1 MSFADLKAKAND
13 MSSLVGAA
21 QSTTEKK
28 SYGDDRM
35 WKPTVDKAG
44 NGYAVI
50 RFLPTVEGDDL
61 PWAKYWDH
69 FFQGPTGQ
77 WYVEKSLTT
86 IGKDDPVSEMNSKLW
101 NTGIEADKD
110 MARRR
115 KRRLHYVSNIY
126 VVSDPESPENE
137 GKVFLYTYGAKIFEK
152 IMDSMQPKYED
163 ETPINPFDLWKG
175 ANFKMK
181 IAQVAGFR
189 NYDRS
194 EFGSAEAL
202 NADDSV
208 LEGIYNQQF
217 ALKEFTDPNSFKSY
231 SELNLKLTRVLGE
244 EVKMGENIRTEIDYV
259 DESMKDNP
267 PFNAGPTVSDPV
279 AVAADPV
286 QRAEAEDDTMS
297 YFAKLAAEA

>member
-13 MSSLVGAA
+13 MSALVGAA
-21 QSTTEKK
+21 GTSTTEKK

-50 RFLPTVEGDDL
+50 RFLPAVEGDDL

-110 MARRR
+110 TARKR

-126 VVSDPESPENE
+126 VVSDPENPENE

-152 IMDSMQPKYED
+152 IMDSMQPKFQD
-163 ETPINPFDLWKG
+163 ETPVNPFDMWKG

-181 IAQVAGFR
+181 IANVAGYR

-194 EFGSAEAL
+194 EFANAEAL

-208 LEGIYNQQF
+208 LEGIYNQQHS
-217 ALKEFTDPNSFKSY
+217 LNEFTDPSSFKSY

-244 EVKMGENIRTEIDYV
+244 EVKAVED
-259 DESMKDNP
+259 DA
-267 PFNAGPTVSDPV
+267 PFNDAPAMSDPV
-279 AVAADPV
+279 ATAADPV
-286 QRAEAEDDTMS
+286 ARADSDNDDTMS

>member
-13 MSSLVGAA
+13 MSALVGAA
-21 QSTTEKK
+21 GTSTTEKK

-50 RFLPTVEGDDL
+50 RFLPAVEGDDL

-86 IGKDDPVSEMNSKLW
+86 ISKDDPVSEMNSKLW

-110 MARRR
+110 TARKR

-126 VVSDPESPENE
+126 VVSDPENPENE

-152 IMDSMQPKYED
+152 IMDSMQPKFQD
-163 ETPINPFDLWKG
+163 ETPVNPFDMWKG

-181 IAQVAGFR
+181 IANVAGYR

-194 EFGSAEAL
+194 EFANAEAL

-208 LEGIYNQQF
+208 LEGIYNQQHS
-217 ALKEFTDPNSFKSY
+217 LNEFTDPSSFKSY

-244 EVKMGENIRTEIDYV
+244 EVKAVED
-259 DESMKDNP
+259 DA
-267 PFNAGPTVSDPV
+267 PFNDAPAMSDPV
-279 AVAADPV
+279 AVAADPIA
-286 QRAEAEDDTMS
+286 RADSDNDDTMS

>member
-13 MSSLVGAA
+13 MSALVGAA

-28 SYGDDRM
+28 TFGDDRM

-86 IGKDDPVSEMNSKLW
+86 IQKDDPVSEMNSKLW

-110 MARRR
+110 TARRR

-126 VVSDPESPENE
+126 VVSDPESPENN
-137 GKVFLYTYGAKIFEK
+137 GKTFLYTYGAKIFEK

-163 ETPINPFDLWKG
+163 EQPINPFDLWGG

-194 EFGSAEAL
+194 EFGTPEAL
-202 NADDSV
+202 NADDNI
-208 LEGIYNQQF
+208 LEAIFNKQYS
-217 ALKEFTDPNSFKSY
+217 LKEFTDPSTFKSY

-244 EVKMGENIRTEIDYV
+244 EVKTPSEIDYV
-259 DESMKDNP
+259 DEDISNE
-267 PFNAGPTVSDPV
+267 TRQDPV

>member
-13 MSSLVGAA
+13 MSALVGAA
-21 QSTTEKK
+21 GTSTTEKK

-50 RFLPTVEGDDL
+50 RFLPAVEGDDL

-86 IGKDDPVSEMNSKLW
+86 ISKDDPVSEMNSKLW

-110 MARRR
+110 TARKR

-126 VVSDPESPENE
+126 VVSDPENPENE

-152 IMDSMQPKYED
+152 IMDSMQPKFQD
-163 ETPINPFDLWKG
+163 ESPVNPFDMWKG

-181 IAQVAGFR
+181 IANVAGYR

-194 EFGSAEAL
+194 EFANAEAL

-208 LEGIYNQQF
+208 LEGIYNQQHS
-217 ALKEFTDPNSFKSY
+217 LNEFTDPSSFKSY

-244 EVKMGENIRTEIDYV
+244 EVKAVED
-259 DESMKDNP
+259 DA
-267 PFNAGPTVSDPV
+267 PFNDAPAMSDPV
-279 AVAADPV
+279 ATAADPV
-286 QRAEAEDDTMS
+286 ARADSDNDDTMS

>member
-13 MSSLVGAA
+13 MSALVGAA
-21 QSTTEKK
+21 GTGTEKK

-50 RFLPTVEGDDL
+50 RFLPAVEGDDL
-61 PWAKYWDH
+61 PWAKFWDH

-110 MARRR
+110 LARKR

-126 VVSDPESPENE
+126 IVSDPESPENN
-137 GKVFLYTYGAKIFEK
+137 GKTFLYTYGAKIFEK

-163 ETPINPFDLWKG
+163 ETPINPFDMWKG
-175 ANFKMK
+175 AHFKMK
-181 IAQVAGFR
+181 IANVAGYR

-194 EFGSAEAL
+194 EFGTAEPL

-208 LEGIYNQQF
+208 MEGIYNQQHS
-217 ALKEFTDPNSFKSY
+217 LKEFTEATSFKSY

-244 EVKMGENIRTEIDYV
+244 EVKSMNRTEIDYV
-259 DESMKDNP
+259 DEDITNE
-267 PFNAGPTVSDPV
+267 TRQDPV

-286 QRAEAEDDTMS
+286 ARADSDNDDTMS

>member
-13 MSSLVGAA
+13 MSALVGAA
-21 QSTTEKK
+21 GSSTTEKK

-86 IGKDDPVSEMNSKLW
+86 INKDDPVSEMNSKLW

-110 MARRR
+110 LARRR

-126 VVSDPESPENE
+126 VVSDPENRENE
-137 GKVFLYTYGAKIFEK
+137 GKVMLYTYGAKIFEK
-152 IMDSMQPKYED
+152 IMDSMQPKYQD
-163 ETPINPFDLWKG
+163 ESPVNPFDMWKG

-181 IAQVAGFR
+181 IANVAGYR

-194 EFGSAEAL
+194 EFSTAEAL

-208 LEGIYNQQF
+208 LEGIYNQQH
-217 ALKEFTDPNSFKSY
+217 ALSEFTDPTSFKSY

-244 EVKMGENIRTEIDYV
+244 EVKTNRSEADYM
-259 DESMKDNP
+259 DEDIKNES
-267 PFNAGPTVSDPV
+267 PFNDAPAMSDPV
-279 AVAADPV
+279 ATAADPV
-286 QRAEAEDDTMS
+286 ARADSDNDDTMS

>member
-1 MSFADLKAKAND
+1 MSFADLKAKASD

-21 QSTTEKK
+21 SSATTKK
-28 SYGDDRM
+28 SFGDDRM

-86 IGKDDPVSEMNSKLW
+86 IQKDDPVSEMNSKLW

-110 MARRR
+110 TARKR

-126 VVSDPESPENE
+126 VVSDPENRENE
-137 GKVFLYTYGAKIFEK
+137 GKVMLYTYGAKIFEK

-163 ETPINPFDLWKG
+163 ESPVNPFDMWKG

-181 IAQVAGFR
+181 ISNVAGYR

-194 EFGSAEAL
+194 SFGAVEVL

-208 LEGIYNQQF
+208 LEGVYNQQF
-217 ALKEFTDPNSFKSY
+217 SLKEFTDADTFKSY

-244 EVKMGENIRTEIDYV
+244 EL
-259 DESMKDNP
+259 
-267 PFNAGPTVSDPV
+267 
-279 AVAADPV
+279 V
-286 QRAEAEDDTMS
+286 QRNEVDSVNEPEVEQETRSEEAFTAPAAKVESDTEDTMS

>member
-1 MSFADLKAKAND
+1 
-13 MSSLVGAA
+13 
-21 QSTTEKK
+21 
-28 SYGDDRM
+28 
-35 WKPTVDKAG
+35 
-44 NGYAVI
+44 
-50 RFLPTVEGDDL
+50 
-61 PWAKYWDH
+61 
-69 FFQGPTGQ
+69 
-77 WYVEKSLTT
+77 
-86 IGKDDPVSEMNSKLW
+86 MNSKLW

-126 VVSDPESPENE
+126 VVSDPESPENN

-194 EFGSAEAL
+194 EFGKPEPL
-202 NADDSV
+202 NADDSI
-208 LEGIYNQQF
+208 LEDIYNKQYS
-217 ALKEFTDPNSFKSY
+217 LKEFTDASTFKSY

-244 EVKMGENIRTEIDYV
+244 DVKM
-259 DESMKDNP
+259 SMPADDS
-267 PFNAGPTVSDPV
+267 PFNDEPSVSDPV

-286 QRAEAEDDTMS
+286 QKAEAEDDTMS

>member
-1 MSFADLKAKAND
+1 MSFQDLKNKA
-13 MSSLVGAA
+13 GAIDSNLQA
-21 QSTTEKK
+21 AASSTTEKK
-28 SYGDDRM
+28 SYGDDRQ

-86 IGKDDPVSEMNSKLW
+86 LGKDDPVSEMNSKLW
-101 NTGIEADKD
+101 NTGIESDKD
-110 MARRR
+110 IARKR
-115 KRRLHYVSNIY
+115 KRRLHYVSNIC
-126 VVSDPESPENE
+126 VVSDPENPENN
-137 GKVFLYTYGAKIFEK
+137 GKTFLYTYGAKIFEK
-152 IMDSMQPKYED
+152 IMNSMQPQYED
-163 ETPINPFDLWKG
+163 ETAVNPFDLWKG

-194 EFGSAEAL
+194 EFGGVEAL
-202 NADDSV
+202 NADDTV
-208 LEGIYNQQF
+208 LEDIYNKEYS
-217 ALKEFTDPNSFKSY
+217 LKEFTDPSTYKTY

-244 EVKMGENIRTEIDYV
+244 DGGTSEEKTAMAESID
-259 DESMKDNP
+259 DS
-267 PFNAGPTVSDPV
+267 PFNDSPNDVQDPV

-286 QRAEAEDDTMS
+286 ARADSDNDDTMS

>member
-13 MSSLVGAA
+13 MSALVGAA
-21 QSTTEKK
+21 GSTEKK

-86 IGKDDPVSEMNSKLW
+86 IQKDDPVSEMNSKLW

-110 MARRR
+110 LARKR

-126 VVSDPESPENE
+126 VVADPENPENE
-137 GKVFLYTYGAKIFEK
+137 GKVFLYGYGAKIFEK
-152 IMDSMQPKYED
+152 IMDSMQPKFQD
-163 ETPINPFDLWKG
+163 ETPVNPFDLWKG

-181 IAQVAGFR
+181 IANVAGYR

-194 EFGSAEAL
+194 EFAPAEAL

-208 LEGIYNQQF
+208 LEGIYNKQY
-217 ALKEFTDPNSFKSY
+217 ALSEFTDPTSFKSY

-244 EVKMGENIRTEIDYV
+244 EVKMAAVED
-259 DESMKDNP
+259 DA
-267 PFNAGPTVSDPV
+267 PFNDAPAMSDPV
-279 AVAADPV
+279 ATAADPIA
-286 QRAEAEDDTMS
+286 RADSDNDDTMS

>member
-1 MSFADLKAKAND
+1 MSFADLKAKASD

-21 QSTTEKK
+21 SSATAKK
-28 SYGDDRM
+28 TFGDDRM

-110 MARRR
+110 TARKR

-126 VVSDPESPENE
+126 VVSDPENRENE
-137 GKVFLYTYGAKIFEK
+137 GKTFLYTYGAKIFEK

-163 ETPINPFDLWKG
+163 ESPVNPFDLWKG

-181 IAQVAGFR
+181 ISNVAGYR

-194 EFGSAEAL
+194 SFGGVELA
-202 NADDSV
+202 NPDDAV
-208 LEGIYNQQF
+208 LEDIYNKQHS
-217 ALKEFTDPNSFKSY
+217 LKEFTDVGTFKSY

-244 EVKMGENIRTEIDYV
+244 ELVTRGEV
-259 DESMKDNP
+259 DQEEDA
-267 PFNAGPTVSDPV
+267 PFVVQVEREETPTPSSTT
-279 AVAADPV
+279 VAA
-286 QRAEAEDDTMS
+286 DDTMS

>member
-1 MSFADLKAKAND
+1 MSFADLKAKASD

-21 QSTTEKK
+21 GSTKEKK
-28 SYGDDRM
+28 SFGDDRM
-35 WKPTVDKAG
+35 WKPSVDKAG

-86 IGKDDPVSEMNSKLW
+86 IQKDDPVSEMNSKLW

-126 VVSDPESPENE
+126 VVSDPDNPENN

-152 IMDSMQPKYED
+152 LMDSMQPKYED
-163 ETPINPFDLWKG
+163 ESPVNPFDMWKG
-175 ANFKMK
+175 CNFKMK

-194 EFGSAEAL
+194 EFGKAEAL
-202 NADDSV
+202 NADDAA
-208 LEGIYNQQF
+208 LEAIYNQQF
-217 ALKEFTDPNSFKSY
+217 ALSEFTDPTSFKSY

-244 EVKMGENIRTEIDYV
+244 EITNRADIDHIDQDISV
-259 DESMKDNP
+259 DQDNRSEEA
-267 PFNAGPTVSDPV
+267 FHNADPV
-279 AVAADPV
+279 ATAADPV
-286 QRAEAEDDTMS
+286 ARADSDNDDTMS

>member
-13 MSSLVGAA
+13 MSALVGAA
-21 QSTTEKK
+21 GTSTTEKK

-50 RFLPTVEGDDL
+50 RFLPAVEGDDL

-86 IGKDDPVSEMNSKLW
+86 ISKDDPVSEMNSKLW

-110 MARRR
+110 TARKR

-126 VVSDPESPENE
+126 VVSDPENPENE

-152 IMDSMQPKYED
+152 IMDSMQPKFQD
-163 ETPINPFDLWKG
+163 ESPVNPFDMWKG

-181 IAQVAGFR
+181 IANVAGYR

-194 EFGSAEAL
+194 EFANAEAL

-208 LEGIYNQQF
+208 LEGIYNQQHS
-217 ALKEFTDPNSFKSY
+217 LNEFTDPSSFKSY

-244 EVKMGENIRTEIDYV
+244 EVKGVED
-259 DESMKDNP
+259 DA
-267 PFNAGPTVSDPV
+267 PFNDAPAMSDPV
-279 AVAADPV
+279 AVAADPIA
-286 QRAEAEDDTMS
+286 RADSDNDDTMS

>member
-13 MSSLVGAA
+13 MSALVGAA
-21 QSTTEKK
+21 GSTTTEKK

-50 RFLPTVEGDDL
+50 RFLPAVEGDDL

-110 MARRR
+110 TARKR

-126 VVSDPESPENE
+126 VVSDPENPENE

-152 IMDSMQPKYED
+152 IMDSMQPKFQD
-163 ETPINPFDLWKG
+163 ETPVNPFDMWKG

-181 IAQVAGFR
+181 IANVAGYR

-194 EFGSAEAL
+194 EFANAEAL

-208 LEGIYNQQF
+208 LEGIYNQQHS
-217 ALKEFTDPNSFKSY
+217 LNEFTDPSSFKSY

-244 EVKMGENIRTEIDYV
+244 EVKGVEDDT
-259 DESMKDNP
+259 
-267 PFNAGPTVSDPV
+267 PFNDEPAMSDPV
-279 AVAADPV
+279 ATAADPV
-286 QRAEAEDDTMS
+286 ARADSDNDDTMS

>member
-13 MSSLVGAA
+13 MSALVGAA
-21 QSTTEKK
+21 GTSTTEKK

-50 RFLPTVEGDDL
+50 RFLPAVEGDDL

-110 MARRR
+110 TARKR

-126 VVSDPESPENE
+126 VVSDPENPENE

-152 IMDSMQPKYED
+152 IMDSMQPKFQD
-163 ETPINPFDLWKG
+163 ETPVNPFDMWKG

-181 IAQVAGFR
+181 IANVAGYR

-194 EFGSAEAL
+194 EFANAEAL

-208 LEGIYNQQF
+208 LEGIYNQQHS
-217 ALKEFTDPNSFKSY
+217 LNEFTDPSSFKSY

-244 EVKMGENIRTEIDYV
+244 EVKAVED
-259 DESMKDNP
+259 DA
-267 PFNAGPTVSDPV
+267 PFNDAPAMSDPV
-279 AVAADPV
+279 AVAADPIA
-286 QRAEAEDDTMS
+286 RADSDNDDTMS

>member
-13 MSSLVGAA
+13 MSALVGAA
-21 QSTTEKK
+21 ESTTEKK
-28 SYGDDRM
+28 SYVDERM

-50 RFLPTVEGDDL
+50 RFLPAVEGDDL

-110 MARRR
+110 IARKR

-126 VVSDPESPENE
+126 VVSDPESPENN
-137 GKVFLYTYGAKIFEK
+137 GKTFLYTYGAKIFEK
-152 IMDSMQPKYED
+152 IMNSMQPQYED
-163 ETPINPFDLWKG
+163 ETAVNPFDLWKG

-194 EFGSAEAL
+194 EFGKAEAL
-202 NADDSV
+202 HTDDVV
-208 LEGIYNQQF
+208 LEDIYNKQHS
-217 ALKEFTDPNSFKSY
+217 LTEFTDVDTFKSY

-244 EVKMGENIRTEIDYV
+244 DIKMSVPED
-259 DESMKDNP
+259 DS
-267 PFNAGPTVSDPV
+267 PFNDEPSVSDPV

-286 QRAEAEDDTMS
+286 QKAEAEDDTMS

>member
-1 MSFADLKAKAND
+1 MSFADLKAKASD

-21 QSTTEKK
+21 GSTKEKK
-28 SYGDDRM
+28 SFGDDRM
-35 WKPTVDKAG
+35 WKPSVDKAG

-86 IGKDDPVSEMNSKLW
+86 IQKDDPVSEMNSKLW

-126 VVSDPESPENE
+126 VVSDPENRENE
-137 GKVFLYTYGAKIFEK
+137 GKVMLYTFGAKIFEK

-163 ETPINPFDLWKG
+163 ESPVNPFDMWKG
-175 ANFKMK
+175 SNFKMK
-181 IAQVAGFR
+181 ISQVAGFR

-194 EFGSAEAL
+194 SFGAVEAL
-202 NADDSV
+202 NADDSI
-208 LEGIYNQQF
+208 LEGIYNKQYS
-217 ALKEFTDPNSFKSY
+217 LKEFTDVSTFKSY

-244 EVKMGENIRTEIDYV
+244 ELVTRGEVEQDEEQSSIDRTSIDRN
-259 DESMKDNP
+259 DMPE
-267 PFNAGPTVSDPV
+267 V
-279 AVAADPV
+279 APAAKV
-286 QRAEAEDDTMS
+286 EAESDDTMS

>member
-13 MSSLVGAA
+13 MSALVGAA
-21 QSTTEKK
+21 GTSTTEKK

-50 RFLPTVEGDDL
+50 RFLPAVEGYDL

-86 IGKDDPVSEMNSKLW
+86 ISKDDPVSEMNSKLW

-110 MARRR
+110 TARKR

-126 VVSDPESPENE
+126 VVSDPENPENE

-152 IMDSMQPKYED
+152 IMDSMQPKFQD
-163 ETPINPFDLWKG
+163 ESPVNPFDMWKG

-181 IAQVAGFR
+181 IANVAGYR

-194 EFGSAEAL
+194 EFANAEAL

-208 LEGIYNQQF
+208 LEGIYNQQHS
-217 ALKEFTDPNSFKSY
+217 LNEFTDPSSFKSY

-244 EVKMGENIRTEIDYV
+244 EVKAVED
-259 DESMKDNP
+259 DA
-267 PFNAGPTVSDPV
+267 PFNDAPAMSDPV
-279 AVAADPV
+279 AVAADPIA
-286 QRAEAEDDTMS
+286 RADSDNDDTMS

>member
-13 MSSLVGAA
+13 MSALVGAA
-21 QSTTEKK
+21 GSTTTEKK

-50 RFLPTVEGDDL
+50 RFLPAVEGDDL

-110 MARRR
+110 LARKR

-126 VVSDPESPENE
+126 VVSDPENPENE

-152 IMDSMQPKYED
+152 IMDSMQPKFQD
-163 ETPINPFDLWKG
+163 ETPVKQFDMWKG

-181 IAQVAGFR
+181 IANVAGYR

-194 EFGSAEAL
+194 EFANAEAL

-208 LEGIYNQQF
+208 LEGIYNQQHS
-217 ALKEFTDPNSFKSY
+217 LNEFTDPSSFKSY

-244 EVKMGENIRTEIDYV
+244 EVKGVEDDT
-259 DESMKDNP
+259 
-267 PFNAGPTVSDPV
+267 PFNDEPTMSDPV
-279 AVAADPV
+279 ATAADPV
-286 QRAEAEDDTMS
+286 ARADSDNDDTMS

>member
-1 MSFADLKAKAND
+1 MSFADLKQKAMNMD
-13 MSSLVGAA
+13 SLVSAA
-21 QSTTEKK
+21 EKAGGKKK

-50 RFLPTVEGDDL
+50 RFLPAVEGDDL

-101 NTGIEADKD
+101 NTGIESDKEV
-110 MARRR
+110 ARKR
-115 KRRLHYVSNIY
+115 KRRLHYVSNIM
-126 VVSDPESPENE
+126 VVSDPENPANN
-137 GKVFLYTYGAKIFEK
+137 GKTFLYEYGAKIFEK
-152 IMDSMQPKYED
+152 LMDAMQPKFAD
-163 ETPINPFDLWKG
+163 ETAVNPFDMWKG
-175 ANFKMK
+175 ANFKIK

-194 EFGSAEAL
+194 EFGPVEAL
-202 NADDSV
+202 AEDDK
-208 LEGIYNQQF
+208 LETIYNQEYS
-217 ALKEFTDPNSFKSY
+217 LKEFTDPSTYKSY
-231 SELNLKLTRVLGE
+231 DELNLKLTRVLGE
-244 EVKMGENIRTEIDYV
+244 DGAVTTSAEQV
-259 DESMKDNP
+259 DLDEKVES
-267 PFNAGPTVSDPV
+267 PFVDAAPV
-279 AVAADPV
+279 ATADDSGS
-286 QRAEAEDDTMS
+286 DDTMS

>member
-13 MSSLVGAA
+13 MSALVGAA
-21 QSTTEKK
+21 GSSTTEKK

-50 RFLPTVEGDDL
+50 RVLPTVEGEDL

-86 IGKDDPVSEMNSKLW
+86 IQKDDPVSEMNSKLW

-110 MARRR
+110 TARKR

-126 VVSDPESPENE
+126 VVADPENPENE

-152 IMDSMQPKYED
+152 IMDSMQPKFQD
-163 ETPINPFDLWKG
+163 ESPVNPFDMWKG

-181 IAQVAGFR
+181 IANVAGYR

-194 EFGSAEAL
+194 EFANVEAL
-202 NADDSV
+202 NADDSA
-208 LEGIYNQQF
+208 LEGIYNQQHS
-217 ALKEFTDPNSFKSY
+217 LNEFTDPSSFKSY

-244 EVKMGENIRTEIDYV
+244 EVKAVED
-259 DESMKDNP
+259 DA
-267 PFNAGPTVSDPV
+267 PFNDAPAMSDPV
-279 AVAADPV
+279 AVAADPIA
-286 QRAEAEDDTMS
+286 RADSDNDDTMS

>member
-1 MSFADLKAKAND
+1 MSFQDLKNKA
-13 MSSLVGAA
+13 GAIDSNLQA
-21 QSTTEKK
+21 AASSTTEKK
-28 SYGDDRM
+28 SYGDDRQ

-50 RFLPTVEGDDL
+50 RFLPAVEGDDL

-86 IGKDDPVSEMNSKLW
+86 LGKDDPVSEMNSKLW
-101 NTGIEADKD
+101 NTGIESDKD
-110 MARRR
+110 IARKR
-115 KRRLHYVSNIY
+115 KRRLHYVSNIC
-126 VVSDPESPENE
+126 VVSDPENPENN

-152 IMDSMQPKYED
+152 IMNSMQPQYED
-163 ETPINPFDLWKG
+163 ETAVNPFDLWKG

-194 EFGSAEAL
+194 EFGGAEAL
-202 NADDSV
+202 NADDAV
-208 LEGIYNQQF
+208 LEDIYNKQYS
-217 ALKEFTDPNSFKSY
+217 LKEFTDASTFKSY

-244 EVKMGENIRTEIDYV
+244 EITAANRSEIDYV
-259 DESMKDNP
+259 DEDIKNES
-267 PFNAGPTVSDPV
+267 PFNDGPVVSDPV

-286 QRAEAEDDTMS
+286 QKAEAEDDTMS

>member
-1 MSFADLKAKAND
+1 MSFADLKAKASD

-21 QSTTEKK
+21 GSTKEKK
-28 SYGDDRM
+28 SFGDDRM
-35 WKPTVDKAG
+35 WKPSVDKAG

-86 IGKDDPVSEMNSKLW
+86 INKDDPVSEMNSKLW

-110 MARRR
+110 TARKR

-126 VVSDPESPENE
+126 VVSDPENRENE
-137 GKVFLYTYGAKIFEK
+137 GKVMLYTFGAKIFEK

-163 ETPINPFDLWKG
+163 ESPVNPFDMWKG
-175 ANFKMK
+175 SNFKMK
-181 IAQVAGFR
+181 ISQVAGFR

-194 EFGSAEAL
+194 SFGAVEAL
-202 NADDSV
+202 NADDSI
-208 LEGIYNQQF
+208 LEGIYNKQYS
-217 ALKEFTDPNSFKSY
+217 LKEFTDVSTFKSY

-244 EVKMGENIRTEIDYV
+244 ELVTRGEVEQDEEQSSIDRTSIDRN
-259 DESMKDNP
+259 DMPE
-267 PFNAGPTVSDPV
+267 V
-279 AVAADPV
+279 APAAKV
-286 QRAEAEDDTMS
+286 EAESDDTMS

>member
-13 MSSLVGAA
+13 MSALVGAA
-21 QSTTEKK
+21 GTSTTEKK

-50 RFLPTVEGDDL
+50 RFLPAVEGDDL

-86 IGKDDPVSEMNSKLW
+86 ISKDDPVSEMNSKLW

-110 MARRR
+110 TARKR

-126 VVSDPESPENE
+126 VVSDPENPENE

-152 IMDSMQPKYED
+152 IMDSMQPKFQD
-163 ETPINPFDLWKG
+163 ESPVNPFDMWKG

-181 IAQVAGFR
+181 IANVAGYR

-194 EFGSAEAL
+194 EFANAEAL
-202 NADDSV
+202 NADDTA
-208 LEGIYNQQF
+208 LEGIYNQQHS
-217 ALKEFTDPNSFKSY
+217 LNEFTDPSSFKSY

-244 EVKMGENIRTEIDYV
+244 EVKAVED
-259 DESMKDNP
+259 DA
-267 PFNAGPTVSDPV
+267 PFNDAPAMSDPV
-279 AVAADPV
+279 AVAADPIA
-286 QRAEAEDDTMS
+286 RADSDNDDTMS

>member
-13 MSSLVGAA
+13 MSALVGAA
-21 QSTTEKK
+21 ESTTEKK
-28 SYGDDRM
+28 SYVDERM

-50 RFLPTVEGDDL
+50 RFLPAVEGDDL

-110 MARRR
+110 IARKR

-126 VVSDPESPENE
+126 VVSDPESPENN
-137 GKVFLYTYGAKIFEK
+137 GKTFLYTYGAKIFEK
-152 IMDSMQPKYED
+152 IMNSMQPQYED
-163 ETPINPFDLWKG
+163 ETAVNPFDLWKG

-194 EFGSAEAL
+194 EFGKAEAL
-202 NADDSV
+202 HTDDAV
-208 LEGIYNQQF
+208 LEDIYNKQHS
-217 ALKEFTDPNSFKSY
+217 LTEFTDVDTFKSY

-244 EVKMGENIRTEIDYV
+244 EVKTNRTEIDYV
-259 DESMKDNP
+259 DEDIKNES
-267 PFNAGPTVSDPV
+267 PFNDGPVVSDPV

>member
-13 MSSLVGAA
+13 MSALVGAA
-21 QSTTEKK
+21 GSTTTEKK

-50 RFLPTVEGDDL
+50 RFLPAVEGDDL

-110 MARRR
+110 LARKR

-126 VVSDPESPENE
+126 VVSDPENPENE

-152 IMDSMQPKYED
+152 IMDSMQPKFQD
-163 ETPINPFDLWKG
+163 ESPVNPFDMWKG

-181 IAQVAGFR
+181 IANVAGYR

-194 EFGSAEAL
+194 EFANAEAL

-208 LEGIYNQQF
+208 LEGIYNQQHS
-217 ALKEFTDPNSFKSY
+217 LNEFTDPSSFKSY

-244 EVKMGENIRTEIDYV
+244 EVKGVEDDT
-259 DESMKDNP
+259 
-267 PFNAGPTVSDPV
+267 PFNDEPTISDPV
-279 AVAADPV
+279 ATAADPV
-286 QRAEAEDDTMS
+286 ARADSDNDDTMS